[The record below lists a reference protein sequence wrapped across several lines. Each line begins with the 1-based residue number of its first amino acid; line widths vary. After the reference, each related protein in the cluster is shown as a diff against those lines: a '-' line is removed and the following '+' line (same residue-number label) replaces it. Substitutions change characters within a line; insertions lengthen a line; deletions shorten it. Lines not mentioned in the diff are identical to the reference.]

1 MRSISRSQTLD
12 GQQIDGSKDESK
24 DGDRQRE
31 PSTEHVKTKGHRR
44 RAMQNFASSIHSR
57 MSDAQL
63 LSMLPEEKRSWHEYL
78 PFIGELLQPQK
89 PQRTSEAIDKGF
101 DSKLRTESR
110 MLDHPQ
116 RLRWCAA
123 AARLSCRLHRNANHL
138 ACRAAAFVRDALE
151 YPPRLN
157 HGASQAYSLSHWRQL
172 AFRIYH
178 DKYVEKVNNVL
189 VRIYMLQIFLEE
201 QQARRLNPN
210 HLVCLKLSPH
220 REYPSRLV

>member
-1 MRSISRSQTLD
+1 MGSAGVGVDVGAGVGVDVGDASDPSRNSTEMRSTSRSQTLD
-12 GQQIDGSKDESK
+12 GQQIDGSKDGSK

-89 PQRTSEAIDKGF
+89 PQRASEAIDKGF

-123 AARLSCRLHRNANHL
+123 AARLNCRS
-138 ACRAAAFVRDALE
+138 F
-151 YPPRLN
+151 Y
-157 HGASQAYSLSHWRQL
+157 
-172 AFRIYH
+172 
-178 DKYVEKVNNVL
+178 K
-189 VRIYMLQIFLEE
+189 
-201 QQARRLNPN
+201 
-210 HLVCLKLSPH
+210 KL
-220 REYPSRLV
+220 